1 MESKYLFRIL
11 IILVIVVIA
20 GGILKILFT
29 PKDFGNHGSLF
40 YKFYRLSAIDDELK
54 RPIKH
59 FTNYSCLKCHPNEY
73 KMQIISVHKSVSC
86 EFCHGVAAN
95 HVDSKGKY
103 IGKAI
108 VVKKNA
114 LINQCLRCHNG
125 KILARQMRKVVK
137 TILYPDHLK
146 NMKVKLSHTCD
157 QCHVVHAP
165 MKNIKQIKKFFAL
178 EGF

>member
-1 MESKYLFRIL
+1 MKSKYLLRVL
-11 IILVIVVIA
+11 IILCLIIVI
-20 GGILKILFT
+20 GGVAKFIFT

-59 FTNYSCLKCHPNEY
+59 FTNSSCEKCHPVEFN
-73 KMQIISVHKSVSC
+73 MQNSSVHKSLSC
-86 EFCHGVAAN
+86 EFCHGPASSHIN
-95 HVDSKGKY
+95 EKGKY

-108 VVKKNA
+108 VVKGKEFV
-114 LINQCLRCHNG
+114 NQCLRCHNG
-125 KILARQMRKVVK
+125 IIKARKIRNVVK
-137 TILYPDHLK
+137 TVLYPDHLK
-146 NMKVKLSHTCD
+146 KMKVKVSHTCD

-165 MKNIKQIKKFFAL
+165 LKNIKHVKKFFSK

>member
-1 MESKYLFRIL
+1 MKSKYLIRVIL
-11 IILVIVVIA
+11 ILAIIIII
-20 GGILKILFT
+20 GGIAKFIFT

-59 FTNYSCLKCHPNEY
+59 FTNSSCIKCHPNES
-73 KMQIISVHKSVSC
+73 KMQLFSVHKSVSC
-86 EFCHGVAAN
+86 EFCHGAAASHIDEN
-95 HVDSKGKY
+95 GKY

-108 VVKKNA
+108 VVKKKD

-125 KILARQMRKVVK
+125 IIPARKIRNVVK
-137 TILYPDHLK
+137 TILYPDHLR
-146 NMKVKLSHTCD
+146 NIKVSLSHTCD
-157 QCHVVHAP
+157 QCHIVHAP
-165 MKNIKQIKKFFAL
+165 LKNIKHVKKFFEK